1 MLGRHDPLAR
11 RLESWFGLGMGT
23 LPLLNTIF
31 CGAHFWAEGP
41 ITVTRAPTQVAP
53 TGQAVR
59 VMVWLGDGY
68 PPPPQYNLLWG
79 GAPLLGRRPN
89 NCYQATWGGARRAP
103 TQVAPT
109 GQAVR
114 VMVWLGLESWS
125 DTYTLFPWSH
135 HMPSILR
142 LG

>member
-1 MLGRHDPLAR
+1 MPPKK
-11 RLESWFGLGMGT
+11 SKIGLGAIDQRSET
-23 LPLLNTIF
+23 PPSPL
-31 CGAHFWAEGP
+31 GAMPLKSFFFFLKSSLSIIGRD
-41 ITVTRAPTQVAP
+41 INFLR
-53 TGQAVR
+53 G
-59 VMVWLGDGY
+59 GGN

-114 VMVWLGLESWS
+114 VMVWLGLESWTTQLNCS
-125 DTYTLFPWSH
+125 
-135 HMPSILR
+135 
-142 LG
+142 LGVITR